1 MIQRILN
8 TVFNSPDEVVCK
20 MRNENELPV
29 FPLWLRLI
37 LSLFFLVFVIVYGY
51 QRGPVNF
58 LWFSD
63 IAFFLIIIAIWLNS
77 SLLVS
82 MAALSVLLFEI
93 IWNLDFFSKLVFGS
107 HLFGLDATAYM
118 FADENWR
125 TIKILS
131 FLLHVSLPVLMIYM
145 LSKLGYHRQAWKAQ
159 VFVLLFILPVCYL
172 FTDPERNIN
181 WVFGPNSIQSD
192 MPGWAYLFMQM
203 ILIPVVIYLPTHL
216 FLSHFFRRLK

>member
-1 MIQRILN
+1 MLIY
-8 TVFNSPDEVVCK
+8 SPEEVVCK
-20 MRNENELPV
+20 MSNDNKLPV

-63 IAFFLIIIAIWLNS
+63 VAFFLIIIAIWLSS

-107 HLFGLDATAYM
+107 HLLGLDATAYM
-118 FADENWR
+118 FANEGWQI
-125 TIKILS
+125 IKILS
-131 FLLHVSLPVLMIYM
+131 LLLHVSLPVLMIYM
-145 LSKLGYHRQAWKAQ
+145 LNKLGYHRHAWKAQ
-159 VFVLLFILPVCYL
+159 VLVLLIILPTCYF

-181 WVFGPNSIQSD
+181 WVFGLNSIQFD
-192 MPGWAYLFMQM
+192 MPGWVYLLVQM
-203 ILIPVVIYLPTHL
+203 IFIPLVVYLPTHL
-216 FLSHFFRRLK
+216 LLARIFRRVK